1 MAIVGSAYVVVK
13 AITTGF
19 EDDIQKAL
27 KGLNVQGTA
36 AGNNIGKAFSNGAAS
51 GFSAADQA
59 AIAFYKNVNRMIEG
73 GYYLQSAIVAAAQAL
88 STLAAGLFAFGSQAA
103 AATPALIVLPSV
115 FMAMAQAMVAVK
127 LAFGG
132 LGKAISG
139 LTKQTGGVSRMPA
152 LLEAASAAKERSE
165 RADKAAIKAGER
177 LVEVYDE
184 ELERIEQLKFSSEGA
199 ALSQKKAAIQLEKA
213 RETLARV
220 QDLPPNSRARREA
233 ELAFAEADLNYRR
246 AVDTNKDLKKEVDK
260 VTAGGT
266 RNADQEVKNSKAY
279 LAAIEAETDAK
290 LEAKKAQ
297 DALNKANKAVTEG
310 GGGGG
315 EDPLAGLGQSAKDF
329 AKYIADLKPLID
341 ELKIGIQDTLF
352 PKLKDAIDILL
363 KSGLFEIL
371 KTKLA
376 DTGSAIG
383 DAAKDFS
390 KLFSDPTNLKNF
402 SDVLDTNNRTIGK
415 MGKVAGNLTTSFIT
429 LLDAASPLIDRFTD
443 WVVTLTDGWKE
454 TLNAKNA
461 TGELTDMFNAAGDV
475 ASQFFDIV
483 GNIFGAL
490 MNMGK
495 AASGPGS
502 GGQMI
507 FDFLEEATA
516 KFKEFT
522 GGALKDGSLE
532 EFFKTTSG
540 NFIKLLEIIGIV
552 VAAILKTGDD
562 PGVSKF
568 FDSLKNAVQ
577 TLADSLTNL
586 SESGIVEG
594 FGKFIELM
602 AGFIAA
608 TMESGSVKAYFGILN
623 TALGVLVSIMSNPAF
638 QALFGVLATVHAS
651 RLAFGRL
658 GKSVLLVGKY
668 LKGQYLSAVATTAK
682 VMSSNFVTGFQN
694 AYRVTG
700 KLSTALKS
708 GITQTKTYMKIQK
721 IWWDAQKYGKIAFD
735 GAKNAITKMGT
746 AIKNSAIYTKLAG
759 AATKVWTGIQTAFN
773 AVMAGNPIALTII
786 AIVALIAIVI
796 VMYKKFEWFRDF
808 VHTVWDAIKSGF
820 SAAWEF
826 IKIIGEK
833 IGDFFAA
840 VWGGIKAAWDA
851 VWPALVIAFKIAV
864 GLIMLPFVL
873 MGIAIIAIW
882 KGIQVAFDLVW
893 PLIWGA
899 IKFAW
904 ENVIKPIFDL
914 MLSVFT
920 FVWNSI
926 KAAFDFVWDA
936 IKFAI
941 DLYWNYYIKP
951 IFEAMLTIFKLAWD
965 GIKTAFNL
973 VWDIIKSA
981 ITLVWNS
988 VIKPV
993 FEAFGTVFGKVWDG
1007 IKKAFEGAWSF
1018 ITKTI
1023 DGAKQVFSKIGDAII
1038 TAFKAAINFIIRG
1051 WNKIEFKIP
1060 GFKVGPIGFDGFTL
1074 GLPDIPELA
1083 EGGVVNP
1090 RPGGVLARIGE
1101 AGRAERIEPLD
1112 ANGLSKRDKAIITML
1127 SGGSGGISITVNP
1140 SPGMDE
1146 VELASLV
1153 SRQLAL
1159 QLRRGAA

>member
-19 EDDIQKAL
+19 ENDIQKAL

-51 GFSAADQA
+51 GFSAADEA
-59 AIAFYKNVNRMIEG
+59 AMAFYQNVNRLIEG
-73 GYYLQSAIVAAAQAL
+73 GYYLQSAMVAVSQAL
-88 STLAAGLFAFGSQAA
+88 STVAAGLFAFGSQAA

-139 LTKQTGGVSRMPA
+139 LTKQTGGVSKMPS

-177 LVEVYDE
+177 LIEVYDE

-233 ELAFAEADLNYRR
+233 ELAFAQADLNYRR

-266 RNADQEVKNSKAY
+266 RNRDEEVRASKAY
-279 LAAIEAETDAK
+279 LGAVEAETNAK

-297 DALNKANKAVTEG
+297 EALNKANKAVTEG
-310 GGGGG
+310 GGGGA
-315 EDPLAGLGQSAKDF
+315 DPLAGLGKSAKEF
-329 AKYIADLKPLID
+329 AKYIAGLKPLID
-341 ELKIGIQDTLF
+341 ELKISIQDTLF

-390 KLFSDPTNLKNF
+390 KLFSNPTNLKNF
-402 SDVLDTNNRTIGK
+402 SDVLDTNNRTLGK
-415 MGKVAGNLTTSFIT
+415 MGKVTGNLATSFIT

-443 WVVTLTDGWKE
+443 WVVTLTEGWNE

-475 ASQFFDIV
+475 ASQLGDII
-483 GNIFGAL
+483 GNIFGAI

-516 KFKEFT
+516 KFKAFT

-532 EFFKTTSG
+532 EFFKTTSA
-540 NFIKLLEIIGIV
+540 NFMTLLEIIGIV
-552 VAAILKTGDD
+552 VGAILKTGND

-577 TLADSLTNL
+577 TLADALVHL
-586 SESGIVEG
+586 SEGGIVEG

-602 AGFIAA
+602 AGFIST

-638 QALFGVLATVHAS
+638 QKLFGILATVHAS
-651 RLAFGRL
+651 RLAFGRM
-658 GKSVLLVGKY
+658 GKSVGLVSKYLRGEYATAVKRVGKI
-668 LKGQYLSAVATTAK
+668 
-682 VMSSNFVTGFQN
+682 MNSNFVTGFRN
-694 AYRVTG
+694 AHRVTG
-700 KLSTALKS
+700 SLTTALKS
-708 GITQTKTYMKIQK
+708 GLTQTKTYMKFQK

-735 GAKNAITKMGT
+735 GVKGALTKMGT
-746 AIKNSAIYTKLAG
+746 AIKTSTIYTKLAG
-759 AATKVWTGIQTAFN
+759 AATKVWTGIQAAFN
-773 AVMAGNPIALTII
+773 AVMAMNPITLVVI
-786 AIVALIAIVI
+786 AIAALIAII
-796 VMYKKFEWFRDF
+796 VVAYFRFQWFRDF
-808 VHTVWDAIKSGF
+808 VDSVWDRI
-820 SAAWEF
+820 AAGLNF
-826 IKIIGEK
+826 L
-833 IGDFFAA
+833 
-840 VWGGIKAAWDA
+840 WDN
-851 VWPALVIAFKIAV
+851 
-864 GLIMLPFVL
+864 IMR
-873 MGIAIIAIW
+873 
-882 KGIQVAFDLVW
+882 
-893 PLIWGA
+893 
-899 IKFAW
+899 
-904 ENVIKPIFDL
+904 
-914 MLSVFT
+914 
-920 FVWNSI
+920 
-926 KAAFDFVWDA
+926 
-936 IKFAI
+936 
-941 DLYWNYYIKP
+941 P
-951 IFEAMLTIFKLAWD
+951 IFEAMVTVFGVVWQ
-965 GIKTAFNL
+965 GIQTAFGVVWDAIQVAISFVWNNIIQPIFRAFQTVFEL
-973 VWDIIKSA
+973 VWAGIQLYFETVWGLIHAA
-981 ITLVWNS
+981 ITFVWNNIIQPVFRAFQTVFELVWAGIQLYFQTVWAIIHGAITFAWNN
-988 VIKPV
+988 IIRPV
-993 FEAFGTVFGKVWDG
+993 FNAIGTVFGNIWSGIRTAFSRAWD
-1007 IKKAFEGAWSF
+1007 F
-1018 ITKTI
+1018 ITGAVRGATRIFGGVRDTI
-1023 DGAKQVFSKIGDAII
+1023 VN
-1038 TAFKAAINFIIRG
+1038 AFRNAINFIIRA
-1051 WNKIEFKIP
+1051 WNGLDFTIP
-1060 GFKVGPIGFDGFTL
+1060 KVKVGPFTFGGFTI

-1127 SGGSGGISITVNP
+1127 SGGGGGINITVNP

>member
-36 AGNNIGKAFSNGAAS
+36 AGNSIGKAFSNGAAD
-51 GFSAADQA
+51 GMSAADQA
-59 AIAFYKNVNRMIEG
+59 AQQFYQQINRMIEG
-73 GYYLQSAIVAAAQAL
+73 GYYLQSAIVAAAQAI

-139 LTKQTGGVSRMPA
+139 LTKQTGGVSKMPS

-165 RADKAAIKAGER
+165 RADKAATKAGER

-266 RNADQEVKNSKAY
+266 RNRDEEVRASKAY
-279 LAAIEAETDAK
+279 LGAVEAETDAK

-297 DALNKANKAVTEG
+297 EALNKANKAVTEG
-310 GGGGG
+310 GGGGA
-315 EDPLAGLGQSAKDF
+315 DPLAGLGESAKDF

-352 PKLKDAIDILL
+352 PKLKDAIDTLL

-376 DTGSAIG
+376 DTGSAVG
-383 DAAKDFS
+383 DAAKDFA
-390 KLFSDPTNLKNF
+390 KLFSDPVNLKNF
-402 SDVLDTNNRTIGK
+402 SDVLDTNNRTIRK
-415 MGKVAGNLTTSFIT
+415 MGKVTGNLATSFIT
-429 LLDAASPLIDRFTD
+429 LLDAASPLVDRFTD
-443 WVVTLTDGWKE
+443 WVVTLTDGWKK
-454 TLNAKNA
+454 TLDAKNA
-461 TGELTDMFNAAGDV
+461 TGELTDIFNSAGDV
-475 ASQFFDIV
+475 ASQLFDII
-483 GNIFGAL
+483 GNIFGAF

-516 KFKEFT
+516 KFKEWT

-540 NFIKLLEIIGIV
+540 NFIKLLDIIGIV
-552 VAAILKTGDD
+552 VGAILKTGDD

-568 FDSLKNAVQ
+568 FDSLKNAAQ
-577 TLADSLTNL
+577 TLADSLTHL

-602 AGFIAA
+602 AGFIST
-608 TMESGSVKAYFGILN
+608 TMESGSVKTYFGILN
-623 TALGVLVSIMSNPAF
+623 TALGYLVAIMSNPAF
-638 QALFGVLATVHAS
+638 QKLFGILATVHAS
-651 RLAFGRL
+651 RLAFGRM
-658 GKSVLLVGKY
+658 GKSVGLVGKY
-668 LKGQYLSAVATTAK
+668 LHGEYATAVQRVGK
-682 VMSSNFVTGFQN
+682 IMNSNFVTGFRN
-694 AYRVTG
+694 AHRVTG
-700 KLSTALKS
+700 SLTTALKS
-708 GITQTKTYMKIQK
+708 GLTQTKTYMKFQK
-721 IWWDAQKYGKIAFD
+721 IWWDTQKYGKIAFD
-735 GAKNAITKMGT
+735 GVKGALTKMGT
-746 AIKNSAIYTKLAG
+746 AIKTSTIYTKLAG

-796 VMYKKFEWFRDF
+796 VMYKKFEWFRNF

-826 IKIIGEK
+826 IKVIGQK
-833 IGDFFAA
+833 LWDFFKA
-840 VWGGIKAAWDA
+840 VWDGIRAAWDA
-851 VWPALVIAFKIAV
+851 VWPGLVIAFKIVV
-864 GLIMLPFVL
+864 GLLLLPFIAMAAAIAL
-873 MGIAIIAIW
+873 IWMGIKA
-882 KGIQVAFDLVW
+882 AFDLVW

-904 ENVIKPIFDL
+904 ESIIKPIFDL

-920 FVWNSI
+920 FVWDGI
-926 KAAFDFVWDA
+926 KAAFNLVWDA

-951 IFEAMLTIFKLAWD
+951 IFELMLTVFKLAWD

-973 VWDIIKSA
+973 VWDAIKGA
-981 ITLVWNS
+981 ITFVWNN

-993 FEAFGTVFGKVWDG
+993 FEAFATVFGKVWDG
-1007 IKKAFEGAWSF
+1007 IKKAFEGAWDF
-1018 ITKTI
+1018 ITRTI
-1023 DGAKQVFSKIGDAII
+1023 DGAKQVFGKIGDAIVS
-1038 TAFKAAINFIIRG
+1038 AFKAAINFIIRG
-1051 WNKIEFKIP
+1051 WNSIKFKIP

-1074 GLPDIPELA
+1074 GLPPIPELA

-1090 RPGGVLARIGE
+1090 TAGGVLARIGE

-1127 SGGSGGISITVNP
+1127 SGGGGGISITVNP